1 MCKEVESKRRARG
14 DVPGSPV
21 VKTLCFLFLPR
32 GTCSISGQETKILNA
47 MHLGH
52 TPYTYS
58 VMLGRKKERLGRL
71 FSTLASL
78 QRLIKCES
86 QGGHETWES
95 VFNQLAR

>member
-1 MCKEVESKRRARG
+1 
-14 DVPGSPV
+14 
-21 VKTLCFLFLPR
+21 
-32 GTCSISGQETKILNA
+32 

-58 VMLGRKKERLGRL
+58 VMLGRKKERLGGL

-95 VFNQLAR
+95 VFNQLAS